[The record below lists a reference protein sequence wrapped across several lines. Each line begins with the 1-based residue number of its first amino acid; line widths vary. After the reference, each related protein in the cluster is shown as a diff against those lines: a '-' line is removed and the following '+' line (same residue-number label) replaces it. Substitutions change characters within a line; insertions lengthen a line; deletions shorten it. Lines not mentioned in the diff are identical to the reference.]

1 MSAYSFNTQYSAN
14 KGSVLAISLVIL
26 TAITLVSIT
35 AMQRSGLQGKMV
47 VNVQHKEKAF
57 HAANSE
63 LEQIFEFY
71 LTQELASIALAGPIM
86 RYDIVNGKKSY
97 VSVDTGHT
105 SPYSS
110 YTPSYSSSSGST
122 APRLQVISNIIS
134 EAPGIPE
141 GFSYGSFESYNLVIT
156 TSSSRPNSGS
166 NSGALLSSQSI
177 GITFVAPKIVGS

>member
-1 MSAYSFNTQYSAN
+1 MPAYSFNTQYSAN

-47 VNVQHKEKAF
+47 GNVQHKEKAF

-63 LEQIFEFY
+63 LEQIYEFY
-71 LTQELASIALAGPIM
+71 LTQEFASVALANPIM
-86 RYDIVNGKKSY
+86 SHDIVNGEKVY
-97 VSVDTGHT
+97 TPVETGHT
-105 SPYSS
+105 SPYSN
-110 YTPSYSSSSGST
+110 YTPPHGSSYV
-122 APRLQVISNIIS
+122 APKLQVISNIIS

-156 TSSSRPNSGS
+156 TSSSRPNRGS

-177 GITFVAPKIVGS
+177 GVTFVAPKIVGS